1 MKKKTKVILIV
12 LGVIVACNVL
22 SKLFEGDSKPK
33 SDKFVK
39 VENVKIKGHLGDC
52 FEVVDKEYKVQGD
65 YSTKLIIEIK
75 RTEGENLLLNEQID
89 NLTGDSNES
98 GKCYIDFLIEFL
110 DENHN
115 IVGTTKSS
123 SYDSKQIVS
132 LVKNTRVGENG
143 VLVFYFSENGDPA
156 YIRLGSICEVKPLP
170 TLEEGLKDVVD
181 EISSMAKDKDVEDEM
196 KDAEK
201 TLDAG
206 LQVLDATTKA
216 LKLLNEIEKE
226 Q

>member
-1 MKKKTKVILIV
+1 MKKKTKIILIA
-12 LGVIVACNVL
+12 LGVIVVCNVL

-98 GKCYIDFLIEFL
+98 GKCYIDFL

-143 VLVFYFSENGDPA
+143 VLEFYFNENGDPS

-170 TLEEGLKDVVD
+170 TLEESLKDVVD
-181 EISSMAKDKDVEDEM
+181 EVSSMSKDKDVEDAM

-206 LQVLDATTKA
+206 LQMLDATTKA
-216 LKLLNEIEKE
+216 LKVLNEIEKG